1 MVKKH
6 IANDLIL
13 IVMGSAEVFR
23 HEEISL
29 DWGIRIT
36 ISVWGWTIAI
46 LIWIIGVSTELV

>member
-23 HEEISL
+23 HEETSL
-29 DWGIRIT
+29 D
-36 ISVWGWTIAI
+36 
-46 LIWIIGVSTELV
+46 